1 MEKKV
6 NKKRLVVSYANM
18 SQALASAFK
27 EKYPNSVVYSFR
39 FIAEDINSPI
49 VSTLARQFPDAV
61 IQVLHVSIVI
71 TKEGNYV
78 KINLQIIG
86 DDELQENVKKY
97 LNANYNVTTEVI

>member
-1 MEKKV
+1 M
-6 NKKRLVVSYANM
+6 
-18 SQALASAFK
+18 
-27 EKYPNSVVYSFR
+27 
-39 FIAEDINSPI
+39 
-49 VSTLARQFPDAV
+49 STLARQFPDAV

-86 DDELQENVKKY
+86 EDELQENVKKY